1 MKKKIF
7 TLLVSGIMISINASS
22 QTIKENIDKQAKD
35 KANKDRAAKADVLIH
50 KKIIYDST
58 QIKITPVKVVSKTWP
73 VSKVNY
79 KNHKYKKKTKTSSK

>member
-1 MKKKIF
+1 
-7 TLLVSGIMISINASS
+7 MISINASS
-22 QTIKENIDKQAKD
+22 QTIKDNIDKQAKD
-35 KANKDRAAKADVLIH
+35 KANEDRAAKADVLIH

-79 KNHKYKKKTKTSSK
+79 KKYKKKTKTSSK